1 MCPEGSWKHLGT
13 LCVHGMGPIVGVDA
27 ASPSL
32 FLWAQGVLVLHAKTV
47 PATGLG
53 VRVRS
58 SVSSHV
64 CMYRY
69 MCTCMNACGSLKSM
83 SGVFLLQLLWLNHSL
98 LLNPEFSFWEP
109 G

>member
-1 MCPEGSWKHLGT
+1 MCAW
-13 LCVHGMGPIVGVDA
+13 PIVGVDA

-53 VRVRS
+53 VRVHS

-64 CMYRY
+64 CMHRY

-83 SGVFLLQLLWLNHSL
+83 SGVFLLQLLWLKHSL
-98 LLNPEFSFWEP
+98 LLNPELSFWEP